1 MERFRGLSPAEFFH
15 RNREVAGFANPARAL
30 YQTIRELVENSL
42 DATETH
48 GILPRIF
55 VEIQVNP
62 QDEGKV
68 TVTVADNGIGI
79 PLHEVPNVFG
89 RVFYGSKY
97 VIRQSRGVFGLGVK
111 MAVLYA
117 QMTTGKPIYVRTA
130 PINSPVE
137 GEYYVQIDV
146 SRNIPHVLR
155 MRFRRKERNWHGTVV
170 RLTLEGSWLLA
181 KKRILEYIKRT
192 ALITPYA
199 SIRLKTPEED
209 LVFKRV
215 TREIPEPPE
224 AGLYH
229 PRGVDIEILKEMI
242 RSLNSNDV
250 TLRDFLVKNFEG
262 VGEKI
267 AEEFL
272 NWAGFDPEKRVR
284 ELRSEDLEQL
294 ATKMKSFEKW
304 RRPRP
309 YTLSPLG
316 SRLLEEGV
324 KRILSPEFVAAVSR
338 PPSSYGGHPFIVE
351 VAVAYGGA
359 VPLSDS
365 PMLLRFAN
373 RMPLLYDEG
382 VDVSRKV
389 VDAIDWSVY
398 KVKFPAALAVVTHIC
413 STKIPFK
420 GVGKEAVADVPE
432 IEKELEAAVRDA
444 ARELRLFLSRL
455 ERLQEVKRR
464 EVIYRKYLGE
474 VVSALSY
481 VTSINEAELQSKL
494 EELISRELGK
504 VNVVEEGSGA
514 GSE

>member
-42 DATETH
+42 DATENH
-48 GILPRIF
+48 GILPVIY
-55 VEIQVNP
+55 VEVQ
-62 QDEGKV
+62 QDPENENRV
-68 TVTVADNGIGI
+68 TVIVADNGIGI

-97 VIRQSRGVFGLGVK
+97 VIRHSRGVFGLGVK

-130 PINSPVE
+130 PLKSPVE
-137 GEYYVQIDV
+137 GEYYLQIDI

-155 MRFRRKERNWHGTVV
+155 ARFRRKDRDWHGTVV
-170 RLTLEGSWLLA
+170 KLTLEGSWLLA

-209 LVFKRV
+209 IKFKRV
-215 TREIPEPPE
+215 TRKLPEPPST
-224 AGLYH
+224 GLYH
-229 PRGVDIEILKEMI
+229 PRGVDIEVLKEML
-242 RSLNSNDV
+242 RSLNSNDI
-250 TLRDFLVKNFEG
+250 TLHEFLVKNFEG

-267 AEEFL
+267 ALDFL
-272 NWAGFDPEKRVR
+272 SWAGFDPGKKVKD
-284 ELRSEDLEQL
+284 LKSEDLEQL
-294 ATKMKSFEKW
+294 ATKMKAYEGW

-316 SRLLEEGV
+316 SQLLEEGV

-351 VAVAYGGA
+351 AAIAYGGEI
-359 VPLSDS
+359 PPGDS
-365 PMLLRFAN
+365 PLLLRFAN

-389 VDAIDWSVY
+389 VDSIDWSIY
-398 KVKFPAALAVVTHIC
+398 KVKFPAPLAVVIHIC

-420 GVGKEAVADVPE
+420 GVGKEAIADVPE
-432 IEKELEAAVRDA
+432 IERELEIAVREIS
-444 ARELRLFLSRL
+444 RELRLYLSRL
-455 ERLQEVKRR
+455 ERLQEARR
-464 EVIYRKYLGE
+464 KEVIFRKYMKE
-474 VVSALSY
+474 VAGALSY
-481 VTSINEAELQSKL
+481 ITSIREEELLLKL
-494 EELISRELGK
+494 EELVRGELGK
-504 VNVVEEGSGA
+504 VSFVEEGNGS